1 MMKIYAG
8 YIAALGFGGFNA
20 QPTALVATS
29 KEAALDTLYRIVYQE
44 YPPPKQ
50 GFSNHFCN
58 VVEVTDTIYQKADG
72 YTAKT

>member
-44 YPPPKQ
+44 YPPPTGGSPITFVMLLK
-50 GFSNHFCN
+50 
-58 VVEVTDTIYQKADG
+58 
-72 YTAKT
+72 

>member
-8 YIAALGFGGFNA
+8 YIAALGFDSFNA

-29 KEAALDTLYRIVYQE
+29 KEAALDTLYRIVYRE
-44 YPPPKQ
+44 YPPNR

-58 VVEVTDTIYQKADG
+58 VVEVTDTVYQKADG